1 MNIQIYAI
9 NLDRSVDRWNALS
22 RRAEEFQL
30 PIVRVSGVDGTQTP
44 PQQRVDCDIAAFE
57 FKNGRTM
64 LPGEYGCYRS
74 HLKALTQFLA
84 SGDDLAVIV
93 EDDIVLPA
101 DLLDR
106 VRAAVA
112 AVPDA
117 DVIKFFNHRVVAFR
131 RIATSSLGDEIG
143 RAAHGPLGS
152 SACYAVSRSGAQRL
166 LEGMQVMEF
175 PLDMALE
182 RGWASGASI
191 YITRLNVAEP
201 TREPSTI
208 ASRTIYQANKFPWW
222 KRLGTLATRTAEA
235 VRRTAY
241 ALKG

>member
-1 MNIQIYAI
+1 MSPESGNRFRDRDKRETRSYSAGSESERLRRALSRDDRAMNIQIYAI

-44 PQQRVDCDIAAFE
+44 PEQRVDCDIAAFE

-93 EDDIVLPA
+93 EDDIVLPV

-117 DVIKFFNHRVVAFR
+117 DVIKF
-131 RIATSSLGDEIG
+131 
-143 RAAHGPLGS
+143 
-152 SACYAVSRSGAQRL
+152 
-166 LEGMQVMEF
+166 
-175 PLDMALE
+175 
-182 RGWASGASI
+182 
-191 YITRLNVAEP
+191 
-201 TREPSTI
+201 
-208 ASRTIYQANKFPWW
+208 
-222 KRLGTLATRTAEA
+222 
-235 VRRTAY
+235 
-241 ALKG
+241 

>member
-1 MNIQIYAI
+1 MSIQIYAI

-22 RRAEEFQL
+22 RQAEEFGL

-44 PQQRVDCDIAAFE
+44 VDQRIDCNIAAFE

-74 HLKALTQFLA
+74 HLKALSAFLA
-84 SGDDLAVIV
+84 SGDEVAVII

-106 VRAAVA
+106 VHAALA
-112 AVPDA
+112 AVPGA
-117 DVIKFFNHRVVAFR
+117 DVIKFFNHRVVAFKSVA
-131 RIATSSLGDEIG
+131 ISQMGDEIG

-152 SACYAVSRSGAQRL
+152 SACYAVTRRGAQL
-166 LEGMQVMEF
+166 LIGGMKVMEF

-182 RGWASGASI
+182 RGWASGARI
-191 YITRLNVAEP
+191 YITRQNVAEP
-201 TREPSTI
+201 TREASTI
-208 ASRTIYQANKFPWW
+208 ASRTIYRANKFPWW
-222 KRLGTLATRTAEA
+222 RRLGTLATRTTETI
-235 VRRTAY
+235 RRASY

>member
-44 PQQRVDCDIAAFE
+44 PEQRVGCDIAAFE

-93 EDDIVLPA
+93 EDDIVLPV

-131 RIATSSLGDEIG
+131 KIATSSLGDEIG
-143 RAAHGPLGS
+143 RAAHGPWGS
-152 SACYAVSRSGAQRL
+152 AACYAVARQGAYRL
-166 LEGMQVMEF
+166 VTGLRVMEF
-175 PLDMALE
+175 PFDIALE
-182 RGWASGASI
+182 RGWASGVRLYA
-191 YITRLNVAEP
+191 TRQNVAEIKE
-201 TREPSTI
+201 RPSTI
-208 ASRTIYQANKFPWW
+208 ASRSVYRSTKFPWW
-222 KRLGTLATRTAEA
+222 RRFGTLATRSMETIKR
-235 VRRTAY
+235 VNY